1 MMADLLVIPGAM
13 PLGRSRG
20 SRSWVT
26 AEFEPLA
33 LRRETVKMTCEL
45 MMASSQYTTGIHLV
59 ILSITICVD
68 GFHVFFFPQ
77 MTMFDEFGG
86 SVFFSMFF

>member
-1 MMADLLVIPGAM
+1 MADLLVIPGAM

-59 ILSITICVD
+59 ILPITICVD
-68 GFHVFFFPQ
+68 GLHVFFFPQ

-86 SVFFSMFF
+86 SVFFLNVF